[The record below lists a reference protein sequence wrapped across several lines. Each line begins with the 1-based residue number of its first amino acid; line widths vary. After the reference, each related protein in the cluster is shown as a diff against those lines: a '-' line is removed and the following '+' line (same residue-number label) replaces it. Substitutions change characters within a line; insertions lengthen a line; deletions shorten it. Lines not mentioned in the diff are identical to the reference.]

1 MKTTI
6 VQSNISAGP
15 SKLLVKGLS
24 VPSTM
29 EIQIKECDVAYYDHD
44 RAAVPEEFNPASE
57 YARVEDILV
66 VPDSSSTSHVDLALA

>member
-1 MKTTI
+1 
-6 VQSNISAGP
+6 
-15 SKLLVKGLS
+15 
-24 VPSTM
+24 M

-57 YARVEDILV
+57 YARGIEDILV